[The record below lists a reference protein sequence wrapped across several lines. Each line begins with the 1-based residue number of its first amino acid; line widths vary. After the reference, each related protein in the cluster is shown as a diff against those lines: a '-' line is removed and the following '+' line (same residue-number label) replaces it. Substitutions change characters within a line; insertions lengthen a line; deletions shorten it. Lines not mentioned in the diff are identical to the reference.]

1 MAVGSRAC
9 ATADEALSLLARS
22 RPSVAMVDLS
32 VPGPDRWRVLAA
44 LRGATGVPRTSVVL
58 ISRDLQDARAA
69 RQILPD
75 PSVPLHGPEQALPA
89 LLKAWHERD
98 RRPVASAPVPVP
110 SPLRGTQNP
119 SRPPALH
126 ATPPPRPK
134 PPGREQR
141 RFPRLPADAP
151 ATLMQGA
158 EAWKARVADVS
169 EGGLGLVLDARSA
182 PRGRVGL
189 VVHGGDG
196 EAPPIARLVA
206 EVRWARETSGAR
218 DRVRIGLGDPLV
230 AGAAIEGGMRGLV
243 RTIERMAA
251 PPSRPDDPG
260 EPL

>member
-9 ATADEALSLLARS
+9 ATADEVLSLLASS
-22 RPSVAMVDLS
+22 RPSVAVVDLS

-44 LRGATGVPRTSVVL
+44 IGKPAGGPRTSLVL
-58 ISRDLQDARAA
+58 ISRDPQDARAA
-69 RQILPD
+69 RQVLPD
-75 PSVPLHGPEQALPA
+75 AALPLHGPELALPA

-98 RRPVASAPVPVP
+98 RRHAA
-110 SPLRGTQNP
+110 
-119 SRPPALH
+119 PPARS
-126 ATPPPRPK
+126 A

-141 RFPRLPADAP
+141 RFPRLPADVP

-158 EAWKARVADVS
+158 EAWTARVADVS

-196 EAPPIARLVA
+196 EAPPMARLVA
-206 EVRWARETSGAR
+206 EVRWARESPGLR
-218 DRVRIGLGDPLV
+218 DRVRIGLGEPLV
-230 AGAAIEGGMRGLV
+230 AGAALEGGMRGLV
-243 RTIERMAA
+243 RAIEGMVA
-251 PPSRPDDPG
+251 PPPRPDDLG